1 MEKWIPLI
9 SILFSS
15 ALVLEIFKLIVAGVK
30 ARRAKKQ
37 NIQSMPE
44 RLSAIDKKVD
54 DLAASTA
61 KGLADINRKLDSDT
75 KHFHG
80 VDASLEKLTQ
90 AVNLNAEGTAL
101 GLENDLIIFN
111 AFRDHHINGESEK
124 AEKKVREYLM
134 RNTTEALKAN

>member
-1 MEKWIPLI
+1 MEKWLPWI
-9 SILFSS
+9 SLLLSS
-15 ALVLEIFKLIVAGVK
+15 TLVLEIFKLIVAGVK
-30 ARRAKKQ
+30 ARKAKK
-37 NIQSMPE
+37 NNVKALPE
-44 RLSAIDKKVD
+44 EIAGMKQQIG
-54 DLAASTA
+54 DLKDYTA
-61 KGLADINRKLDSDT
+61 KGFADINRKLDSDT
-75 KHFHG
+75 KHFQG

-134 RNTTEALKAN
+134 RNTTEALKAD

>member
-54 DLAASTA
+54 DLATSTA
-61 KGLADINRKLDSDT
+61 KGFTDINRKLDSDA
-75 KHFHG
+75 KHFKK
-80 VDASLEKLTQ
+80 VDDTLLKMAQ
-90 AVNLNAEGTAL
+90 AMNHNAEGTAL
-101 GLENDLIIFN
+101 GLKNDLIIFS
-111 AFRDHHINGESEK
+111 ALRDHHINGESEV
-124 AEKKVREYLM
+124 AEREVRDYLLAETH
-134 RNTTEALKAN
+134 NQLTV